1 MKRRERK
8 GGNKIQRQ
16 THLGNLALQSRKIIQ
31 LTGREDTEGYR
42 YGYIHIQMYR
52 YYRQLMPV
60 WQASLV
66 IYDEVMSHL

>member
-8 GGNKIQRQ
+8 GGNQIQRQ
-16 THLGNLALQSRKIIQ
+16 THLGNLVLLSRKIIQ
-31 LTGREDTEGYR
+31 LTGGEDTERYR

-52 YYRQLMPV
+52 YYRQLLPV

-66 IYDEVMSHL
+66 IYNEVLSHL